1 MVDIALRRLDPGL
14 PPPSYAHPG
23 DAGADLFTTV
33 DVTLQPGERAMVPT
47 GIALALPEGYVA
59 LVHPRSGLAAR
70 HGVSIVNTPGTVDA
84 GYRGEIKVLLV
95 NLDPATPVTLL
106 ARRPDRPARRP
117 ALRDRVV
124 RRGRRTFPSRNAAPG
139 VTVQPEGSP
148 HRHPDRRRSA
158 REVRPQGSTGARRR
172 RRRRRGRDCRGG
184 SRIEGPHDADGLDL
198 EDNPAFAN
206 HIDLGGLV
214 LAPPP
219 AGVELRLQVDEES
232 ETVLAVLL
240 ATEEGALELRP
251 FAASRHGDL
260 WSEVRP
266 QIAAET
272 ARRGGTADEQQGPF
286 GTELRC
292 MVPVQT
298 TGGAS
303 AAQPSRVIGV
313 NGPRWFLRATLIG
326 RPAVEEEAAKAWE
339 DVLRE
344 GRGAPRRGR
353 DASWRAPG
361 AHASPGCR
369 TAA

>member
-1 MVDIALRRLDPGL
+1 M
-14 PPPSYAHPG
+14 
-23 DAGADLFTTV
+23 
-33 DVTLQPGERAMVPT
+33 
-47 GIALALPEGYVA
+47 
-59 LVHPRSGLAAR
+59 
-70 HGVSIVNTPGTVDA
+70 
-84 GYRGEIKVLLV
+84 
-95 NLDPATPVTLL
+95 
-106 ARRPDRPARRP
+106 
-117 ALRDRVV
+117 
-124 RRGRRTFPSRNAAPG
+124 
-139 VTVQPEGSP
+139 
-148 HRHPDRRRSA
+148 
-158 REVRPQGSTGARRR
+158 
-172 RRRRRGRDCRGG
+172 
-184 SRIEGPHDADGLDL
+184 
-198 EDNPAFAN
+198 
-206 HIDLGGLV
+206 

-219 AGVELRLQVDEES
+219 AGVELQLQVDEES

-292 MVPVQT
+292 LVPVQT

-326 RPAVEEEAAKAWE
+326 RPAVEEEAAKPWE

-344 GRGAPRRGR
+344 LVVRRGAAAMP
-353 DASWRAPG
+353 PG
-361 AHASPGCR
+361 EPLELTLPPDVERQPDG
-369 TAA
+369 

>member
-1 MVDIALRRLDPGL
+1 VRFGRRAAQEPID
-14 PPPSYAHPG
+14 G
-23 DAGADLFTTV
+23 DDAVEAGET
-33 DVTLQPGERAMVPT
+33 
-47 GIALALPEGYVA
+47 
-59 LVHPRSGLAAR
+59 LAAD
-70 HGVSIVNTPGTVDA
+70 V
-84 GYRGEIKVLLV
+84 
-95 NLDPATPVTLL
+95 
-106 ARRPDRPARRP
+106 
-117 ALRDRVV
+117 
-124 RRGRRTFPSRNAAPG
+124 
-139 VTVQPEGSP
+139 
-148 HRHPDRRRSA
+148 
-158 REVRPQGSTGARRR
+158 
-172 RRRRRGRDCRGG
+172 G
-184 SRIEGPHDADGLDL
+184 SRADGPHDADGLDL
-198 EDNPAFAN
+198 EDDPAFAN

-219 AGVELRLQVDEES
+219 AGVELQLQVDEES

-240 ATEEGALELRP
+240 ATQEGALELRP

-272 ARRGGTADEQQGPF
+272 ARRGGTTDEQQGPF

-326 RPAVEEEAAKAWE
+326 RPAVEEEAAKPWE

-344 GRGAPRRGR
+344 LVVRRGAAAMP
-353 DASWRAPG
+353 PG
-361 AHASPGCR
+361 EPLEITLPPDVERPPDG
-369 TAA
+369 

>member
-1 MVDIALRRLDPGL
+1 MRFGRR
-14 PPPSYAHPG
+14 A
-23 DAGADLFTTV
+23 A
-33 DVTLQPGERAMVPT
+33 QERADGDDAVEA
-47 GIALALPEGYVA
+47 GEAGEALAADIES
-59 LVHPRSGLAAR
+59 R
-70 HGVSIVNTPGTVDA
+70 VD
-84 GYRGEIKVLLV
+84 
-95 NLDPATPVTLL
+95 
-106 ARRPDRPARRP
+106 
-117 ALRDRVV
+117 
-124 RRGRRTFPSRNAAPG
+124 
-139 VTVQPEGSP
+139 
-148 HRHPDRRRSA
+148 
-158 REVRPQGSTGARRR
+158 
-172 RRRRRGRDCRGG
+172 
-184 SRIEGPHDADGLDL
+184 GPHDADGLDL
-198 EDNPAFAN
+198 EDDPAFAN

-240 ATEEGALELRP
+240 AAQEGALELRP

-326 RPAVEEEAAKAWE
+326 RPAVEEEAAKPWE

-344 GRGAPRRGR
+344 LVVRRGAAAMP
-353 DASWRAPG
+353 PG
-361 AHASPGCR
+361 EPLEITLPPDVERQPDG
-369 TAA
+369 